1 MGTLQTGDKMSG
13 TNLIKG
19 RLTSGNAPL
28 HERRTHL
35 SNAMRDGVQTIRIM
49 LTNWPAEYA
58 LPVDHPV
65 HEWLEVTDYICDQ
78 LEQPVCPNNANAKE
92 ATHP

>member
-1 MGTLQTGDKMSG
+1 MAT
-13 TNLIKG
+13 IIVKG

-35 SNAMRDGVQTIRIM
+35 SNAMRDGAQTIRTM
-49 LTNWPAEYA
+49 LANWPAEYA
-58 LPVDHPV
+58 LPDEHPV

-78 LEQPVCPNNANAKE
+78 LEKPECPNNASANV